1 MVQVSEGELSKC
13 SRRGSRVKPD
23 PQRDQRTPS
32 PPTGGQWPV
41 GRCPRARA
49 QPPLLL
55 VMVSV
60 CPRFFI
66 VFSVYPDP
74 VIEMSVDRKSQLINF

>member
-1 MVQVSEGELSKC
+1 MVQVSEGALS
-13 SRRGSRVKPD
+13 SRRRRRCRVKPD

-66 VFSVYPDP
+66 VFSVYPDT